1 MMRFLLTLIG
11 LLLASGCACKQK
23 PEPWTPQPR
32 VNWFHVSTKPVPQ
45 LVNDYRIIGAQPSKG
60 IFPGN
65 IAVTR
70 VALREVK
77 NLPAD
82 PKGRVEPVIL
92 KDPRNE
98 FLHWNSA
105 FDDQL
110 ALAEAF
116 PVDQFSLGGGMAT
129 PDQIVASF
137 HALDARL
144 GLIYAVNELS
154 PEDTEVIGTVYDVNA
169 RAPIAY
175 VQAQARSIPL
185 AEDEKEADRDLWTT
199 DSHALARANFER
211 LVYQCMR
218 ELILSDEPADVQEPT
233 GWKSIYPQRPV
244 VWPPQYYEL
253 GR

>member
-1 MMRFLLTLIG
+1 MLTL
-11 LLLASGCACKQK
+11 LVPACASKEKVDPWA
-23 PEPWTPQPR
+23 PEPR
-32 VNWFHVSTKPVPQ
+32 VNWYHVSTKPVPE
-45 LVNDYRIIGAQPSKG
+45 LVNDYRIIAPQPSTG
-60 IFPGN
+60 LFPGN
-65 IAVTR
+65 VAVTR

-77 NLPAD
+77 YLPAD
-82 PKGRVEPVIL
+82 GKGTVEPVIL

-116 PVDQFSLGGGMAT
+116 PIDQFALGGGRAI

-154 PEDTEVIGTVYDVNA
+154 PAETEVIGTLYDVK
-169 RAPIAY
+169 RAEPIAY
-175 VQAQARSIPL
+175 VQAQAHSVLPP
-185 AEDEKEADRDLWTT
+185 EGEKEEVNPDLWQT

-218 ELILSDEPADVQEPT
+218 ELIEFDEPADIEDPT

-244 VWPPQYYEL
+244 IWPPNIYHP